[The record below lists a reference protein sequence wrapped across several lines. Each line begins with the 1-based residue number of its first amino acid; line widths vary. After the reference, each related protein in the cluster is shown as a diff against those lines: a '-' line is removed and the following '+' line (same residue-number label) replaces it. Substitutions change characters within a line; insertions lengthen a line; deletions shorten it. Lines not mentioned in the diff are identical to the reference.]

1 MFRMMQASA
10 VRESWSSKVLKQ
22 EQPLILIVDDQ
33 PEWLGTVTALLRS
46 EGLRVSIATDGMQGY
61 ERAQAL
67 KPDLILLDVRMPG
80 TDGFAV
86 CRLLK
91 ESTRTRD
98 IPVIFLS
105 AAIADDDRVHGL
117 THGGV
122 DYVPKPCVPAEV
134 LARVRIHLHLAS
146 RAPAPAEPI
155 DAETSTLPHDQ
166 VVLRAAMRYIAAH
179 LAAVPSLAEIA
190 QKVGTH
196 EKRLSAIFRQHLG
209 MTVFAWIRDERLR
222 RARELLADSRMSI
235 QDVADQ
241 VGFRNACNLSTA
253 FRDRMGVTP
262 TAYRRTLMLSSA
274 TA

>member
-1 MFRMMQASA
+1 M
-10 VRESWSSKVLKQ
+10 VLKQ
-22 EQPLILIVDDQ
+22 EQPLVLIIDDQ
-33 PEWLGTVTALLRS
+33 PEQLGAVTALLRA
-46 EGLRVSIATDGMQGY
+46 ERLRISIATDGRQGY

-67 KPDLILLDVRMPG
+67 NPHIILLDVRMPG

-91 ESTRTRD
+91 ASARTRD

-105 AAIADDDRVHGL
+105 AAITDEERLQGL
-117 THGGV
+117 TQGGV
-122 DYVPKPCVPAEV
+122 DYVPKPCLPAEV
-134 LARVRIHLHLAS
+134 LARIRIHLHLAA
-146 RAPAPAEPI
+146 RTPAPASDLTP
-155 DAETSTLPHDQ
+155 ATPASHDE
-166 VVLRAAMRYIAAH
+166 VILRAAMRLIGSDLAH
-179 LAAVPSLAEIA
+179 VPSLADIA
-190 QKVGTH
+190 HKVGTH
-196 EKRLSAIFRQHLG
+196 DKRLSAIFRQHLG

-262 TAYRRTLMLSSA
+262 SAFRRTLAVESA
-274 TA
+274 